1 MNNECILWQ
10 KAKNK
15 AGYGITWHNN
25 KWAYAHRAVM
35 NAKKG
40 EVVLHTCDNPSCV
53 NPEHLIIGTS
63 KQNSQDMVSKNRQA
77 KGEKAGSAKLTKA
90 QVIEIRTYKNKLP
103 SRKVAV
109 LFSIS
114 KTNVLDIWKNKI
126 WKEQDNN
133 E

>member
-77 KGEKAGSAKLTKA
+77 KGEKAGSAKLTKT
-90 QVIEIRTYKNKLP
+90 QVTEIRAYKNTLP

>member
-1 MNNECILWQ
+1 MSNECILWQ
-10 KAKNK
+10 KAKN
-15 AGYGITWHNN
+15 
-25 KWAYAHRAVM
+25 
-35 NAKKG
+35 
-40 EVVLHTCDNPSCV
+40 
-53 NPEHLIIGTS
+53 
-63 KQNSQDMVSKNRQA
+63 
-77 KGEKAGSAKLTKA
+77 KAGSAKLTKA